1 MGRVSIYPTN
11 GNPQIAALVMAFDL
25 YRPDSTLNVWGTQIS
40 MVSFSFDSEEI
51 LNSFI
56 NEINGIGRG
65 RGYIDKNSAISKNP
79 IGFVKPAYNGGEN
92 TAAIINIAFGK
103 YGRNLIS
110 IPEIQ
115 LIFFNPEEEGKVFF
129 KSLGKYLNDYFGY
142 EAFTIGGN

>member
-1 MGRVSIYPTN
+1 MENIGVSIYPTN

-40 MVSFSFDSEEI
+40 MLSFSFDSEEI

-65 RGYIDKNSAISKNP
+65 YIDKTSAISKNP
-79 IGFVKPAYNGGEN
+79 IGFVNPAYNGGEN
-92 TAAIINIAFGK
+92 AANIMNIAFVK

-115 LIFFNPEEEGKVFF
+115 LTFTSEEEGNVFL
-129 KSLGKYLNDYFGY
+129 KAIGKYLNDYFGY
-142 EAFTIGGN
+142 EAFTIGGK